1 MHSQNATVRRIFH
14 VDLDAFFVA
23 VERALDPSLKGI
35 PVAVGGEVGSRGV
48 VACASYEARAYGLH
62 AGMPLK
68 TAQRLCPH
76 AVYLSGKYSHY
87 LEVSQRFHALLG
99 EYTPWMEPM
108 GMDEAY
114 LDMTGF
120 ESLYGPPATVARTIK
135 ERIRSELRITASV
148 GIASAKVTAKVAS
161 DFRKP
166 DGLVEVPPGQDAAFL
181 APLPLRDLPGIGEK
195 VEQRLKERLGIATVG
210 ELAAVPPLTL
220 RRIFGGWGDLLHRWA
235 TGVGHAP
242 VEHMLPA
249 PKSISRSTTFA
260 EDSRDQGFILNTL
273 RYLGERVAAA
283 LRHEEKRAGCVTITV
298 RYADFHTISR
308 SRRLKQPVESDEAIF
323 RLGAFLMQEPLKD
336 PRAVRLIGIGVADL
350 VPGKQL
356 SLMTDEVERK
366 GNLAHAVDAVRR
378 KHGYMALQTGS
389 TFLLRGAFPSDERG
403 YILKTP
409 SLSR

>member
-1 MHSQNATVRRIFH
+1 MAQTRIFH

-23 VERALDPSLKGI
+23 VERVLDPSLEGI

-76 AVYLSGKYSHY
+76 AVYLPGKYARY
-87 LEVSQRFHALLG
+87 QEVSKRFHEVLG
-99 EYTPWMEPM
+99 AYTPWVEPL

-120 ESLYGPPATVARTIK
+120 ESLYGPPVAVARTIK
-135 ERIRSELRITASV
+135 ERIRRELRITASV

-161 DFRKP
+161 DFEKP

-181 APLPLRDLPGIGEK
+181 APLPLRELPGVGSK
-195 VEQRLKERLGIATVG
+195 VEERLKQRLGIATIG
-210 ELAAVPPLTL
+210 ELAGIPPLTL
-220 RRIFGGWGDLLHRWA
+220 RRLFGVYGELLHRWA
-235 TGVGHAP
+235 SGQGHGSIPTELA
-242 VEHMLPA
+242 A

-260 EDSRDQGFILNTL
+260 EDSRDEGFILNTL

-283 LRHEEKRAGCVTITV
+283 LRREGKRAGCVTVTV
-298 RYADFHTISR
+298 RYGDFHTISR

-323 RLGAFLMQEPLKD
+323 RLGVSLMKQPLED

-350 VPGKQL
+350 IPGLQL
-356 SLMTDEVERK
+356 PLIADESEKEV
-366 GNLAHAVDAVRR
+366 NLARALDAVRR
-378 KHGYMALQTGS
+378 KHGYTALQTGR
-389 TFLLRGAFPSDERG
+389 TFLLRGDFPSDERG

-409 SLSR
+409 ALSR